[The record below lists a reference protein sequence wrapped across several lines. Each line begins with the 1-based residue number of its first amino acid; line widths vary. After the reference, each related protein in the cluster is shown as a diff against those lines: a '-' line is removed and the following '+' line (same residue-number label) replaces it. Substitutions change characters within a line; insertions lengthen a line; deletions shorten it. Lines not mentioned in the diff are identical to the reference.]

1 CFLSKRANGPGDFFL
16 EGATRARLQCH
27 GNEAR
32 QDFEGGG
39 KRGGGG
45 LRAKHGRQGIGGAA
59 AGAGGDDIV
68 DGLVQR
74 FVVALKAFQVIAKRP
89 GYGLFNRIGFGCHA
103 DFGAFCPGFSYL
115 SLGSGRGS
123 ASTVGGAGWPQGV
136 LNPTSKPKSGPVRG
150 GASRRPPL

>member
-1 CFLSKRANGPGDFFL
+1 MSKRANGLGDFFL

-32 QDFEGGG
+32 QDFEGSGE
-39 KRGGGG
+39 RGGGG

-59 AGAGGDDIV
+59 AGTGGDDIV

-74 FVVALKAFQVIAKRP
+74 FAGALKALQVIAKRP

-115 SLGSGRGS
+115 SLWNGKGS
-123 ASTVGGAGWPQGV
+123 ASTVWGCGCAQCV
-136 LNPTSKPKSGPVRG
+136 LNTTSKPKN
-150 GASRRPPL
+150 PPS